1 MFCFQCEQTAKGE
14 GCTKIGVCG
23 KQPEVAALQDLLV
36 YAVKGIAQVAVEGA
50 KVNVSDP
57 AIDQF
62 TNEAIFS
69 TLTNVISTRP
79 ALLPWSMTLPG
90 TVMRSR
96 PKFRRP
102 AAMWLSPTDR
112 PLSYPRPTRP
122 VWWPRAKRWASKP
135 MKPLTRTS
143 SPCVN

>member
-57 AIDQF
+57 G
-62 TNEAIFS
+62 
-69 TLTNVISTRP
+69 ISARC
-79 ALLPWSMTLPG
+79 AN
-90 TVMRSR
+90 
-96 PKFRRP
+96 
-102 AAMWLSPTDR
+102 
-112 PLSYPRPTRP
+112 
-122 VWWPRAKRWASKP
+122 
-135 MKPLTRTS
+135 
-143 SPCVN
+143 C